1 MKKFIDNLEEY
12 VIAVLIC
19 GMVILEAINALLHL
33 VGAASVGL
41 PQELAIYCYVWI
53 AFLSGA
59 FCAKKGCDV
68 AVTMLSAKY
77 GAGARRVLCI
87 VNGAINVFLSLLLL
101 VGAFGFVGA
110 TAAAGD
116 AGKLSQVPLV
126 IVYAASVVGYALCLA
141 RNVQMLT
148 GAVKAPVAK

>member
-1 MKKFIDNLEEY
+1 MKKYIDNFEEY
-12 VIAVLIC
+12 AIAVLIC
-19 GMVILEAINALLHL
+19 GMVVLEAVNALLHV

-77 GAGARRVLCI
+77 GESVQRVLKLI
-87 VNGAINVFLSLLLL
+87 AGVVNIFLSACLLM
-101 VGAFGFVGA
+101 GAFAFVGR

-126 IVYAASVVGYALCLA
+126 IVYAASVAGYALCLV
-141 RNVQMLT
+141 RNIQSLT
-148 GAVKAPVAK
+148 GAVKAPAK